1 MSRARPH
8 ERYGSASVAR
18 KPSDHPNRRN
28 VLAAVAATSAGLAA
42 PVQARAQTGGRV
54 SRDRLEAALGKI
66 ADPRGEGKRACLT
79 VYADSARAA
88 ADAADARAR
97 SGISLGPLD
106 GAIVTIKDLFDVAG
120 EPTRAGSKILADAPP
135 AKEDAAVVRRLRAAG
150 AVIVAKTN
158 MTEFAFSI
166 LGVNPHYGTPGNPA
180 DRTRVPGGSSSGA
193 PVSVLDGMCEIAI
206 GTDTGG
212 SVRAPASFCGVV
224 GFKPSKFRVPTDG
237 AFPLSYTL
245 DSIGPL
251 ARTVSACAAADA
263 VLADDQPWTLE
274 PAPLLGLRL
283 GIAQGLPLHD
293 LDLTVNAR
301 FSAAT
306 EALNR
311 AGVTLSDEAISL
323 WDDIARVQSKATF
336 SAIEACAIH
345 REWLDTRAADYDQ
358 LVRNRIL
365 PGRNVSAAEYVEMQ
379 RERARLVRAMD
390 ARLADLDALIMPTT
404 PFAAPT
410 IAEVTPPEVFVPKN
424 LLGLRNTSLIN
435 FYDLCAISLP
445 LPRQGDLPVGLMVV
459 ARNGQDR
466 KLFRI
471 AVAIERLFSG

>member
-1 MSRARPH
+1 MKFALT
-8 ERYGSASVAR
+8 
-18 KPSDHPNRRN
+18 RRN
-28 VLAAVAATSAGLAA
+28 VVTAIAASSAYLAA
-42 PVQARAQTGGRV
+42 PVRLRAQTRTRP
-54 SRDRLEAALGKI
+54 SRDRLEEALARI

-79 VYADSARAA
+79 VYADAARAA

-106 GAIVTIKDLFDVAG
+106 GAIVTIKDLFDVVG
-120 EPTRAGSKILADAPP
+120 EPTRAGSKILIDAAP
-135 AKEDAAVVRRLRAAG
+135 AREDAAIVRRLRAAG

-166 LGVNPHYGTPGNPA
+166 LGVNPHHGTPGNPA

-193 PVSVLDGMCEIAI
+193 PVAILDGMCEIAI

-212 SVRAPASFCGVV
+212 SVRAPAAFCGVV

-251 ARTVSACAAADA
+251 ARTVSACAIADA
-263 VLADDQPWTLE
+263 VLAGDQPWTLE

-283 GIAQGLPLHD
+283 GVAQGLPLRD

-301 FSAAT
+301 FNAAT

-311 AGVTLSDEAISL
+311 AGVSLSDEAIPL
-323 WDDIARVQSKATF
+323 WEDVARVQAKASF
-336 SAIEACAIH
+336 SSIEAYAIH
-345 REWLDTRAADYDQ
+345 RQWVTTRAADYDPVV
-358 LVRNRIL
+358 LNRIL
-365 PGRNVSAAEYVEMQ
+365 QGRDVTAAEYIAMQ
-379 RERARLVRAMD
+379 RERVALVRAMD
-390 ARLADLDALIMPTT
+390 ARLADLDAIIMPTT
-404 PFAAPT
+404 PIVAPR
-410 IAEVTPPEVFVPKN
+410 IAEVSTVETFLPKN
-424 LLGLRNTSLIN
+424 TLGLRNTALIN
-435 FYDLCAISLP
+435 FFDLCATSLP

-471 AVAIERLFSG
+471 AAAIEQLFAS